1 MTATLEGSSE
11 ELVEDSL
18 GGLIVDET
26 SWKYQYIGIIVLTNE
41 MSNLLAPCQT
51 GTYTLMLVQ
60 SHGDS
65 LATAANADT
74 WINLAALNAFAER
87 MAEVRIVNTRIAVCT
102 VILYR
107 ITLFLQI
114 FQYELLQWKTC
125 MVACNTNC
133 LYFHNTLSL

>member
-18 GGLIVDET
+18 GGLVVDET
-26 SWKYQYIGIIVLTNE
+26 SRKYQYIGIIMLANE

-107 ITLFLQI
+107 ITLLLQI
-114 FQYELLQWKTC
+114 F
-125 MVACNTNC
+125 
-133 LYFHNTLSL
+133 